1 MHLCSSRLSASP
13 LRMPPLL
20 SLKNVSLSYGHVPLL
35 DGVELALE
43 AGERVCLV
51 GRNGTGK
58 SSLLRL
64 IYGETMPDDGDIWRR
79 DSLRL
84 ARLEQDLPTGV
95 TGSVFDIVA
104 SGLQELGELVRRY
117 HHALAGLDESQSEQ
131 QVQEL
136 SELSHALDTADGWRF
151 EQRVETAIS
160 KLGLSADQLMNT
172 LSGGMQRRVLLAR
185 AIVSEP
191 DLLLLDEPT
200 NHLDIEGILWLEEFL
215 LDFNGAILFIT
226 HDRAFLQHLA
236 TRIVELD
243 RGQLTSWPGDY
254 AHYLRKREERLAT
267 EAEHNAKFDKKLA
280 QEEAW
285 IRQGIKARRTRNEG
299 RVRALKTLRN
309 ERAKRREQP
318 GKARLALEQA
328 EQSGK
333 LVVEVEHAHLSRGGR
348 EIIHDFSTRI
358 MRGDRIGIIGPNGVG
373 KSSLIRMLLGE
384 LAVDSGSV
392 RLGSKIQV
400 AYFDQT
406 RAQLDPEKTVLDNL
420 NQGSETVTINGRQR
434 HVISYLQDFLFP
446 PQRVKSPVKSLSGGE
461 RNRLLL
467 AQLFTRPANLLVL
480 DEPTND
486 LDVET
491 LELLEEL
498 LSEFD
503 GTILLV
509 SHDRAFLDNIV
520 TSTFVFEGQGRI
532 GEYVGGYEDWLRYQ
546 QKLKKKASTSGDKP
560 ASIKAPVSQPKA
572 EVNKRKLSYKEQREL
587 EMLPAKIE
595 QLENEQQQ
603 LQQQVSDSGFYKQDS
618 NDIAVTLA
626 QLEKVATELEQAYA
640 RWEDLE

>member
-1 MHLCSSRLSASP
+1 MSP
-13 LRMPPLL
+13 LLT
-20 SLKNVSLSYGHVPLL
+20 LKNVSLSYGHVPLL
-35 DGVELALE
+35 DGIELALE

-64 IYGETMPDDGDIWRR
+64 IYGETVADDGEIWRR
-79 DSLRL
+79 DGLRV
-84 ARLEQDLPTGV
+84 ARLEQDLPTGAKEN
-95 TGSVFDIVA
+95 VFDIVA
-104 SGLQELGELVRRY
+104 SGLPELGELVRRY
-117 HHALAGLDESQSEQ
+117 HHVLARLEQEQDQSDQ
-131 QVQEL
+131 LLQEL
-136 SELSHALDTADGWRF
+136 TELSQALDTADGWRF

-160 KLGLSADQLMNT
+160 KLGLPADKPMNT
-172 LSGGMQRRVLLAR
+172 LSGGMQRRVLVAR

-200 NHLDIEGILWLEEFL
+200 NHLDIAGILWLEEFL
-215 LDFNGAILFIT
+215 LDFHGAILFIT
-226 HDRAFLQHLA
+226 HDRAFLQNLA
-236 TRIVELD
+236 TRILELD
-243 RGQLTSWPGDY
+243 RGQLTSWPGNY
-254 AHYLRKREERLAT
+254 AHYLRKREERLAV

-280 QEEAW
+280 QEEVW

-299 RVRALKTLRN
+299 RVRALKTLRT
-309 ERAKRREQP
+309 ERAQRREQP
-318 GKARLALEQA
+318 GKARLELEQA

-333 LVVEVEHAHLSRGGR
+333 LVVEVEHAHLSLGGR

-358 MRGDRIGIIGPNGVG
+358 LRGDRIGIIGPNGAG
-373 KSSLIRMLLGE
+373 KSTLIRMLLGE
-384 LAVDSGSV
+384 LAVDSGKV
-392 RLGSKIQV
+392 RRGSKLQA

-406 RAQLDPEKTVLDNL
+406 RAQLDPEKSVLDNL
-420 NQGSETVTINGRQR
+420 NQGSEMVTINGRQR

-467 AQLFTRPANLLVL
+467 AQMFTRPANLLVL

-498 LSEFD
+498 LSDFD

-520 TSTFVFEGQGRI
+520 TSTFVFEGKGRI
-532 GEYVGGYEDWLRYQ
+532 GEYVGGYEDWQRYQ
-546 QKLKKKASTSGDKP
+546 HQLKKVASPSENKP
-560 ASIKAPVSQPKA
+560 ASVKAAKAPAKT
-572 EVNKRKLSYKEQREL
+572 EGHKRKLSYKEQREL
-587 EMLPAKIE
+587 EELPGKIE
-595 QLENEQQQ
+595 RLESEQQQ

-618 NDIAVTLA
+618 
-626 QLEKVATELEQAYA
+626 
-640 RWEDLE
+640 

>member
-1 MHLCSSRLSASP
+1 
-13 LRMPPLL
+13 MPPLL
-20 SLKNVSLSYGHVPLL
+20 SLKNLSLSYGHVPLL

-64 IYGETMPDDGDIWRR
+64 IYGETLPDDGEIWRR
-79 DSLRL
+79 DNLRV
-84 ARLEQDLPTGV
+84 ARLEQDLPAGV

-104 SGLQELGELVRRY
+104 SGLQELGEVLRRY
-117 HHALAGLDESQSEQ
+117 HHALARLEESQTDH

-136 SELSHALDTADGWRF
+136 TELSHALDTADGWRF

-160 KLGLSADQLMNT
+160 KLGLPADQLMNT

-185 AIVSEP
+185 AIVSDP

-226 HDRAFLQHLA
+226 HDRAFLQRLA
-236 TRIVELD
+236 TRILELD
-243 RGQLTSWPGDY
+243 RGRLTSWPGDY
-254 AHYLRKREERLAT
+254 AHYLRKREERLAV

-299 RVRALKTLRN
+299 RVRALKALRTD
-309 ERAKRREQP
+309 RAHRREQP
-318 GKARLALEQA
+318 GKARLELEQA

-333 LVVEVEHAHLSRGGR
+333 LVVEVEHACLSLGGR

-358 MRGDRIGIIGPNGVG
+358 LRGDRIGIIGPNGAG
-373 KSSLIRMLLGE
+373 KSTLIRMLLGE
-384 LAVDSGSV
+384 LAADSGNV
-392 RLGSKIQV
+392 QLGSKLQV

-406 RAQLDPEKTVLDNL
+406 RAQLDAEKTVLDNL
-420 NQGSETVTINGRQR
+420 NQGSEMVTINGRQR

-446 PQRVKSPVKSLSGGE
+446 PQRVRSPVKSLSGGE

-532 GEYVGGYEDWLRYQ
+532 GEYVGGYEDWQRYQ
-546 QKLKKKASTSGDKP
+546 HKLKKRVPSPENKLASV
-560 ASIKAPVSQPKA
+560 KAPVSQPVEA
-572 EVNKRKLSYKEQREL
+572 GHKRKLSYKEQHEL
-587 EMLPAKIE
+587 EQLPGKIE
-595 QLENEQQQ
+595 QLESEQQQ
-603 LQQQVSDSGFYKQDS
+603 LQQQVSDNGFYRQDGEH
-618 NDIAVTLA
+618 IAATLA
-626 QLEKVATELEQAYA
+626 QLEQVTSKLEQAYT
-640 RWEDLE
+640 RWADLE